1 MQLLKNW
8 HQSCIEENNKP
19 SEIPKELVKVEKAIL
34 MKFYTRERTELKTS
48 KKHHYK
54 RTSVMSSDKNIK
66 CNNSDKGKNGILL
79 LLKSQL

>member
-48 KKHHYK
+48 K
-54 RTSVMSSDKNIK
+54 NIII
-66 CNNSDKGKNGILL
+66 KGH
-79 LLKSQL
+79 Q